1 MPIHS
6 PKMPSSESFVLNWAD
21 LLSSRRERASRGMS
35 LDDHRSPFEKDYQRI
50 ILSAS
55 FRRLQDK
62 TQVFPLDQSDFV
74 RTRLTHSLEVSA
86 FSRSL
91 GQRVCHLLRSE
102 GHPAAPS
109 ESEATQIADVLLS
122 AGLLHDIGNPPFGHY
137 GETTIRDYFRRKLPE
152 LDYFGKPLNQVLNAR
167 MIADFLHFEGNAQ
180 ALRLMSRLHFI
191 VDEHGMNL
199 TYAILGSIL
208 KYPVSSLEIDPESN
222 DIRKNK
228 MGYFLAE
235 EALFQDI
242 TETLGL
248 ALPAVAGRPQA
259 LRHPLTFLLEAADD
273 LAYHTADIED
283 AYRKDRITYPR
294 LLEDLHREP
303 IIQSY
308 NEDIQQEYRVH
319 LQRLGEFY
327 QHARDTKLPEP
338 GLYAIQNFLIATQTI
353 LIRDLSQA
361 FVKHYDSIMNGLH
374 TSPLAEDRLSGL
386 ILDVLESLAYRYVFQ
401 SKGIIKLEV
410 GADAI
415 LAGLL
420 DRFVPA
426 CIYYDTE
433 RSLSPVEHRLMV
445 LISDN
450 YKHSYQIYAEN
461 KNPEYRLYLR
471 LLLVADFIC
480 GMTDSYARD
489 LHHKIYGH

>member
-1 MPIHS
+1 MPEHNS
-6 PKMPSSESFVLNWAD
+6 NPPTTESFVLKWED
-21 LLSSRRERASRGMS
+21 LLSPKRERASRGKS

-91 GQRVCHLLRSE
+91 GQRVCHLLRSLN
-102 GHPAAPS
+102 HPAAPS
-109 ESEATQIADVLLS
+109 ESEATKITDVLLS

-137 GETTIRDYFRRKLPE
+137 GETTIRDYFRRKLPH
-152 LDYFGKPLNQVLNAR
+152 LYFFGKPLNSVLTSR

-180 ALRLMSRLHFI
+180 ALRLMSRLHFL

-199 TYAILGSIL
+199 TYAVLGSIL
-208 KYPVSSLEIDPESN
+208 KYPVSSLEIDPHSN
-222 DIRKNK
+222 DIRKKK

-235 EALFQDI
+235 EALFEDI
-242 TETLGL
+242 TQTLGL
-248 ALPAVAGRPQA
+248 ALPAVSGRPQA

-303 IIQSY
+303 MIERYST
-308 NEDIQQEYRVH
+308 DIQEQYRTH
-319 LQRLGEFY
+319 LQLLSELY
-327 QHARDTKLPEP
+327 QQARDTKLPEP
-338 GLYAIQNFLIATQTI
+338 ELYAIQNFLIATQTL
-353 LIRDLSQA
+353 LIRDLSQG
-361 FVKHYDSIMNGLH
+361 FVDHYDSIMNGLH

-386 ILDVLESLAYRYVFQ
+386 ILDVLESLAYRYVFH

-426 CIYYDTE
+426 CIYFDTE

-450 YKHSYQIYAEN
+450 YKHNYRTYAEG
-461 KNPEYRLYLR
+461 KSPEYRLYLR